1 MVDKAIDYKTMD
13 KIANDKTPQDIK
25 KEWLSLIRRFQSVA
39 STNGYAIVSMQVLVD
54 RDGIPVS
61 WLEPTVTKIEPK
73 TPYAALFELFK
84 AK

>member
-1 MVDKAIDYKTMD
+1 MVEKTIDD
-13 KIANDKTPQDIK
+13 KIPQDIK

-61 WLEPTVTKIEPK
+61 WLEPTVT
-73 TPYAALFELFK
+73 
-84 AK
+84 